1 MIYTALHQLAESGLV
16 AFRTERHEGRAR
28 KVYSL
33 TDAERRAFESWLAE
47 PPESDVMFSDLVAFK
62 VAAQTNENID
72 ASKEWMRTTIG
83 RLKHQIAEHQ
93 ANLEEQIARTE
104 FSRMAIEYG
113 IDMLRLRVQLLERA
127 VARGSPEARGAAS
140 SSDDVG
146 APIVKAIAATEVDSG
161 GQVGDGVRDEQ

>member
-1 MIYTALHQLAESGLV
+1 
-16 AFRTERHEGRAR
+16 
-28 KVYSL
+28 
-33 TDAERRAFESWLAE
+33 
-47 PPESDVMFSDLVAFK
+47 
-62 VAAQTNENID
+62 
-72 ASKEWMRTTIG
+72 
-83 RLKHQIAEHQ
+83 
-93 ANLEEQIARTE
+93 
-104 FSRMAIEYG
+104 MAIEYG